1 MLTAKYIHMARNVV
15 LLCLD
20 TVRYDYFERYADD
33 LQSLADYSATECRT
47 ASTWSVP
54 SHASMFTGSLP
65 HEHGYHSATPSFED
79 LDREDTF
86 LASLED
92 FRLVGVSAN
101 PYASPIFGFDQLFDE
116 FHHVTSS
123 MPYPDGLPPSE
134 FWHESS
140 SDGLKRYFGFLR
152 ACLGHDHPAKSLAN
166 GVASQLEKLFQKLPV
181 AKPTDDGCKRVLSR
195 TKESLAASDEP
206 TFAFVNVMD
215 VHGPLT
221 NVRGYDQSLI
231 ADEHRDASPDVD
243 ALSVNMDGTFDEHE
257 AEIAA
262 YRDLYAAA
270 VEYTTRQVAE
280 FCASL
285 DDDTAVVVTADHGE
299 QLDDLEEKR
308 RFGHVTP
315 DLTEQLLH
323 VPLAVV
329 NDDVPVDEPEPIS
342 HLDLGR
348 LVTAIATES
357 DFEKRAP
364 VAAEVAGLGV
374 ANPPDYHEDFDYWNR
389 VSRCVYLDDIE
400 YKYVWNSGGKAAHYQ
415 RENGEY
421 TLEREG
427 GSEIVPADASTVFS
441 PDIEDVAT
449 REGDADID
457 ANVESQLEELGYL

>member
-1 MLTAKYIHMARNVV
+1 MARNVV

-33 LQSLADYSATECRT
+33 LQSLADYSAMECRA

-65 HEHGYHSATPSFED
+65 HEHGYHSATPSFGD

-86 LASLED
+86 LAFLED

-101 PYASPIFGFDQLFDE
+101 PYASPVFGFDKLFDE

-123 MPYPDGLPPSE
+123 MPYPDGLAPSE

-140 SDGLKRYFGFLR
+140 SDGLERYFGFLR
-152 ACLGHDHPAKSLAN
+152 ACLRHDHPAKSLAN
-166 GVASQLEKLFQKLPV
+166 GVASQVEKLFQKLPV
-181 AKPTDDGCKRVLSR
+181 AKPTDDGCRRVLSR

-206 TFAFVNVMD
+206 TFAFVNVMNA
-215 VHGPLT
+215 HGPLT

-231 ADEHRDASPDVD
+231 ADEHRNASPDID
-243 ALSVNMDGTFDEHE
+243 ALSMNMDKTFDEHE
-257 AEIAA
+257 ADIDA

-270 VEYTTRQVAE
+270 VEYTTRKVAE
-280 FCASL
+280 FCESL

-299 QLDDLEEKR
+299 QLDDLNKKR

-315 DLTEQLLH
+315 DVTEQLLH
-323 VPLAVV
+323 VPLAIL
-329 NDDVPVDEPEPIS
+329 NADVSVDESEPIS

-348 LVTAIATES
+348 LVTAIAAEN

-364 VAAEVAGLGV
+364 IAAEVAGLGV
-374 ANPPDYHEDFDYWNR
+374 AHPPDNHKDFDYWNR

-400 YKYVWNSGGKAAHYQ
+400 HKYVWDSIGRAAHYL
-415 RENGEY
+415 RETDEY
-421 TLEREG
+421 ALEREG
-427 GSEIVPADASTVFS
+427 GLELVPADASTVFS
-441 PDIEDVAT
+441 EDIEDVAT
-449 REGDADID
+449 GEDDADIA
-457 ANVESQLEELGYL
+457 ANVESQLKELGYL